1 MLEDGA
7 MEGNINLM
15 LRLVFTWRITRVKKD
30 KWDGWI
36 FFCWITIFVAFA
48 LSVLF
53 IFKFGTFKAA
63 TGYGLYKTE
72 FNWPLIFGGLL
83 SLAFTTVMGVV
94 IAMLRDVYKIAAAQY
109 TPFPADGPGA
119 LVKDVAEDSAIAPY
133 IGAGYY
139 IVSVNGKAAGGP
151 LSVKQGLL
159 SLENK
164 SAGHKIVVRSPGG
177 DVREL
182 VLDASVEDLKL
193 SF

>member
-1 MLEDGA
+1 M
-7 MEGNINLM
+7 
-15 LRLVFTWRITRVKKD
+15 KKD

-36 FFCWITIFVAFA
+36 VFCWITLVVAIA
-48 LSVLF
+48 LSVIF
-53 IFKFGTFKAA
+53 IFKFGTFEAA

-83 SLAFTTVMGVV
+83 SLAFTIVMGVV
-94 IAMLRDVYKIAAAQY
+94 IAMLRDVYKISVVQHASSS
-109 TPFPADGPGA
+109 ADGPGA

-133 IGAGYY
+133 IGAGYF
-139 IVSVNGKAAGGP
+139 IVSVNGQAVGGP
-151 LSVKQGLL
+151 LSIKQGLL
-159 SLENK
+159 ALETK
-164 SAGHKIVVRSPGG
+164 SGGHKVVVRSPSG